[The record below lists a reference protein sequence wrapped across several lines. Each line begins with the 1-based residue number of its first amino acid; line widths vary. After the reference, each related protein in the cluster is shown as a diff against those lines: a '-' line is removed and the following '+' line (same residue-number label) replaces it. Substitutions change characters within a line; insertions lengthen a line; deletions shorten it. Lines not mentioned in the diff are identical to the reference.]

1 MHDIARIIEG
11 IATLTTTFRVMLNVK
26 PAYEMPTTINAANA
40 AIILIFDISFEIV
53 VETIY
58 LLFCSNVYFISPLL
72 SQYQQ

>member
-40 AIILIFDISFEIV
+40 AIILIFDISFC
-53 VETIY
+53 
-58 LLFCSNVYFISPLL
+58 FM
-72 SQYQQ
+72 